1 MSDNKPADVENKAWS
16 SGVQHLVAGKNPSP
30 IENKV
35 VLAAPNS
42 PAGVNKVLTEHAA
55 AGFKLVAVSQ
65 LIDGVFWM
73 FLTKD
78 GTAPGVHQGG
88 GPIVAKA
95 GEMPPT
101 SDRGGSPFVHPAG
114 EHPR

>member
-55 AGFKLVAVSQ
+55 AGF
-65 LIDGVFWM
+65 
-73 FLTKD
+73 
-78 GTAPGVHQGG
+78 
-88 GPIVAKA
+88 
-95 GEMPPT
+95 
-101 SDRGGSPFVHPAG
+101 
-114 EHPR
+114 

>member
-16 SGVQHLVAGKNPSP
+16 SGVQYLVAGKNPSP

-42 PAGVNKVLTEHAA
+42 PAGVNEVLTEHAA
-55 AGFKLVAVSQ
+55 AGFKLVAV
-65 LIDGVFWM
+65 
-73 FLTKD
+73 LTKD